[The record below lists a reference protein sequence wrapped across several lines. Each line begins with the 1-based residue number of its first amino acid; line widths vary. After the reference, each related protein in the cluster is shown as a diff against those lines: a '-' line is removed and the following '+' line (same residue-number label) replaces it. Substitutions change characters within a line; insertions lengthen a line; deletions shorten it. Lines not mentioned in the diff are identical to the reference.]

1 MGLLAMSSAEKVLAV
16 LAQVTEVEQV
26 KQNLDL
32 RLYDL
37 GILDSMKTVE
47 LIVAFSEQLGL
58 DISPTEFEREA
69 WATPRA
75 MVAAL
80 AHKFTQ

>member
-1 MGLLAMSSAEKVLAV
+1 MSREEKVLAI

-26 KQNLDL
+26 KQDLDL

-47 LIVAFSEQLGL
+47 LIVALSEELGI
-58 DISPTEFEREA
+58 DISPTEFERTE

-80 AHKFTQ
+80 AHKFIP

>member
-1 MGLLAMSSAEKVLAV
+1 MSIEAKVLDV
-16 LAQVTEVEQV
+16 LAQVTEVDQV

-32 RLYDL
+32 RLYDV

-47 LIVAFSEQLGL
+47 LIVAFAEQLGI
-58 DISPTEFEREA
+58 DISPTEFEREE

-75 MVAAL
+75 IVAAL
-80 AHKFTQ
+80 TNKLTQ

>member
-1 MGLLAMSSAEKVLAV
+1 MSREEKVLAI

-26 KQNLDL
+26 KQDLDL

-47 LIVAFSEQLGL
+47 LIVALSEELGI
-58 DISPTEFEREA
+58 DISPTEFEREE

-80 AHKFTQ
+80 AHKFIP

>member
-1 MGLLAMSSAEKVLAV
+1 MSNAEKVLAV

-26 KQNLDL
+26 KHDLDL

-47 LIVAFSEQLGL
+47 LIVAFSEQLGI
-58 DISPTEFEREA
+58 DISPTEFAREE
-69 WATPRA
+69 WATPRT